1 MFAFN
6 SYRCRKL
13 VENRFSPDCGECV
26 WSGKLFGKSRLPISS
41 CKTRT
46 HTRAK
51 NFTKCI
57 QLRDL
62 HRTWILSSKRDMR
75 AGDNY
80 EATSSLDNEAK
91 KKRNDENYSK
101 GAVILDV
108 FNIEWKK
115 LKKKNC
121 VHTPLIH
128 TREVSFGTVRYTT
141 QATMQAKKGNK
152 MLKEN
157 YSVTDSRFL
166 FVECFNRSWSSL
178 SNVPV
183 VFLTCSCSVQWNFQ
197 GAPSVLWFSFFFF
210 SSFFFYSIFEKTKR
224 FCFFFPQIV
233 FRGERKSSFLAIFFP
248 SKEKNLFR
256 VWTQRDNENIFTIV
270 YQSIFFELKKHFCL
284 QLCGKINCETKFN
297 ESFWC
302 GLPIFLQFHSS
313 YEWSWKKFSQHISQK
328 TSSEK
333 IDWKILE
340 SERKHAIKFN

>member
-1 MFAFN
+1 MCVKWKIVRKKSFADKQLQNAHTHAGEKFHEVHTTA
-6 SYRCRKL
+6 R
-13 VENRFSPDCGECV
+13 SPSNMNPFVKTWHARWRQLWSNKQPRQRGE
-26 WSGKLFGKSRLPISS
+26 
-41 CKTRT
+41 
-46 HTRAK
+46 
-51 NFTKCI
+51 
-57 QLRDL
+57 
-62 HRTWILSSKRDMR
+62 
-75 AGDNY
+75 
-80 EATSSLDNEAK
+80 

-256 VWTQRDNENIFTIV
+256 VWTKRDNENIFTIV

-313 YEWSWKKFSQHISQK
+313 HEWSWKKFSQHISQK